1 MKIIKLILGAIFVV
15 AIVACYFYSC
25 VDLCDEDFKDPRIN
39 KIQRIEAMEYSDTT
53 RFCNANCKEYFSA
66 RLKDSVKVIDFNLRC
81 ANCGSSWGRHKTS
94 LEWTIETQPYND

>member
-1 MKIIKLILGAIFVV
+1 MKIIKLFLGAFIVV
-15 AIVACYFYSC
+15 TIVACYFYSC

-39 KIQRIEAMEYSDTT
+39 KIQRIEAMECSDTT